1 MLVYVETGKEIS
13 LKVDPQDLKY
23 IYPERLMGQGCG
35 IDMQLTPFKLERY
48 FARYEFNVKYLLCSS
63 DCESLSI
70 GDLLAFEPEAEE
82 GLKRHWL
89 GYTES
94 SGAPSLRQEISR
106 IYTGIQPEQVL
117 VHSGAEEAIFL
128 FMHAVLQPGD
138 HVIVHWPC
146 YQSLFEIAR
155 SIGCE
160 VTFWEAR
167 LQNRW
172 ALDLDELK
180 RSLRPNTRAV
190 IVNTPHNPTGYLM
203 PQADY
208 RALNALAQERGI
220 ILFSDEVYR
229 ELEYDPADRLPSA
242 CDLNP
247 SAVSLGVMSKTYG
260 LAGLRIGWV
269 ATHNDDGLMPA
280 WLRSRI
286 TPPSA
291 AAPPVNTCPNW
302 PCGTATRSPGGICRS
317 SRTTCPC
324 WMRSSPS
331 HADRFEWVRPKAGPI
346 AFPRLIGEEVEQ
358 FCHQLVT
365 SSGVLLLPGTMYD
378 HPGNHFRLGFARKNM
393 PQALEQLE
401 QFLGSIA

>member
-1 MLVYVETGKEIS
+1 
-13 LKVDPQDLKY
+13 
-23 IYPERLMGQGCG
+23 
-35 IDMQLTPFKLERY
+35 MQLTPFKLERY

-63 DCESLSI
+63 DCESLSV
-70 GDLLAFEPEAEE
+70 GDLLAFEPEADE
-82 GLKRHWL
+82 GFKRHWL

-106 IYTGIQPEQVL
+106 IYTGLQPEQVL

-138 HVIVHWPC
+138 HLIVHWPC

-167 LQNRW
+167 SQNKW

-180 RSLRPNTRAV
+180 RILRSNTRAV
-190 IVNTPHNPTGYLM
+190 IVNTPHNPTGYMM
-203 PQADY
+203 PHADY
-208 RALNALAQERGI
+208 LALNKLAQERGI

-229 ELEYDPADRLPSA
+229 ELEYNPADRLPSA
-242 CDLNP
+242 CDINP
-247 SAVSLGVMSKTYG
+247 TAVSLGVMSKAYG

-269 ATHNDDGLMPA
+269 ATHNAPVHARMAALKDYTTICSSAPSEYLSELA
-280 WLRSRI
+280 LRH
-286 TPPSA
+286 
-291 AAPPVNTCPNW
+291 
-302 PCGTATRSPGGICRS
+302 RSQIARRNLQIIHHNLS
-317 SRTTCPC
+317 LLDAFFVAR
-324 WMRSSPS
+324 
-331 HADRFEWVRPKAGPI
+331 ADRFEWVRPKAGPI
-346 AFPRLIGEEVEQ
+346 AFPRLVGEDVER

-365 SSGVLLLPGTMYD
+365 SSGVLLLPGTVYD

-393 PQALEQLE
+393 PQALAQLE
-401 QFLGSIA
+401 QFLDRHTATGDLAC

>member
-1 MLVYVETGKEIS
+1 M
-13 LKVDPQDLKY
+13 P
-23 IYPERLMGQGCG
+23 
-35 IDMQLTPFKLERY
+35 LTPFKLERY

-70 GDLLAFEPEAEE
+70 GDLLRFEPEAEA

-138 HVIVHWPC
+138 HVIVQWPC

-160 VTFWEAR
+160 LSFWEAR
-167 LQNRW
+167 LENKW
-172 ALDLDELK
+172 APDLDELK
-180 RSLRPNTRAV
+180 RNLRSNTRA
-190 IVNTPHNPTGYLM
+190 IIINTPHNPTGYLM
-203 PQADY
+203 PEDEYGAITV
-208 RALNALAQERGI
+208 LAQERGI
-220 ILFSDEVYR
+220 LLFSDEVYR
-229 ELEYDPADRLPSA
+229 ELEYDPAERLPSA
-242 CDLNP
+242 CDINP
-247 SAVSLGVMSKTYG
+247 TAVSLGVMSKTYG
-260 LAGLRIGWV
+260 LAGLRIGWI
-269 ATHNDDGLMPA
+269 ATHNSKVLARMATLKDYTTICSSAPSEYLSELA
-280 WLRSRI
+280 LRHRGQIVGRNLQIIQDNLSLLD
-286 TPPSA
+286 TLF
-291 AAPPVNTCPNW
+291 V
-302 PCGTATRSPGGICRS
+302 
-317 SRTTCPC
+317 
-324 WMRSSPS
+324 S
-331 HADRFEWVRPKAGPI
+331 HAERFEWVRPRAGPI
-346 AFPRLIGEEVEQ
+346 AFPRLMGGDVEQ

-393 PQALEQLE
+393 PQALAQLE
-401 QFLGSIA
+401 QFLDARSTTGVLA